1 LHKFCRR
8 LGGRYALTIKIIDIE
23 TGAQDKSFT
32 TSAFGI
38 EGLYKAAIKLA
49 DEIALDE

>member
-1 LHKFCRR
+1 M
-8 LGGRYALTIKIIDIE
+8 LGGKYALTIKVIDVE

-32 TSAFGI
+32 TSASNI
-38 EGLYKAAIKLA
+38 ERLYKAAIKLA